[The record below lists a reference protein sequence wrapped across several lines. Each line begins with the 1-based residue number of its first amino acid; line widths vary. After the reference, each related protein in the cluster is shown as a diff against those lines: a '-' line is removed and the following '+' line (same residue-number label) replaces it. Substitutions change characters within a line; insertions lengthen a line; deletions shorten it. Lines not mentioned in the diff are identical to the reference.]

1 MFLKSNKSPHTL
13 SPYRSIQLTPTLSKV
28 LEKNVVRRLHNHLRD
43 HNLLP
48 PYQAGFRSKYSI
60 NIQLLRLTSLITNH
74 FNKSQPSCLMLFDL
88 EKAFDKVWH
97 EALLYKLIS
106 FRLPL
111 AYTSFTY
118 SFLTN
123 RLAYKAINA
132 TLSHSIFL
140 HSGVPQGFL
149 HYHRFSMSSLFLIS
163 HPSLLTYISSSIQI
177 I

>member
-74 FNKSQPSCLMLFDL
+74 FNKSQPSCKSYCFSHFCVFVCSILFVR
-88 EKAFDKVWH
+88 A
-97 EALLYKLIS
+97 
-106 FRLPL
+106 R
-111 AYTSFTY
+111 
-118 SFLTN
+118 
-123 RLAYKAINA
+123 KAI
-132 TLSHSIFL
+132 LSVYWKRCMLGGKGGRSETK
-140 HSGVPQGFL
+140 
-149 HYHRFSMSSLFLIS
+149 R
-163 HPSLLTYISSSIQI
+163 T
-177 I
+177 